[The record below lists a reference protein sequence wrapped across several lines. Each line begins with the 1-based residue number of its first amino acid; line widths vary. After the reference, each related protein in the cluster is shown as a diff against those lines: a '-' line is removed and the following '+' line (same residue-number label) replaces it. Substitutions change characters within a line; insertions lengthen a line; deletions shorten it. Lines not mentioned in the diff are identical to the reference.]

1 MSPGPRMNWLKQRLE
16 AVKSVRRLLQESKR
30 AEEAERERE
39 RMEKNDGTGIL
50 KADCREP
57 I

>member
-39 RMEKNDGTGIL
+39 WKRMMGQ
-50 KADCREP
+50 AF
-57 I
+57 

>member
-1 MSPGPRMNWLKQRLE
+1 MNWLKQRLE

-39 RMEKNDGTGIL
+39 WKRMMGQ
-50 KADCREP
+50 AF
-57 I
+57 